1 MTSRSELRQTGF
13 ELDSAEF
20 AAFMAQRS
28 PLSLNNIGGPVL
40 AQDFRRFRCYRED
53 QRDSGMAARMAFAA
67 TSSNGAAAG
76 FIMRSHSRHASGL
89 WSSASRSRE
98 GHAGGG
104 PCTGPK
110 SIRTPAAEKARI
122 SAERKANRTQKSGYA
137 PKVSKGHKKGNT
149 TPKSSGNPGK

>member
-1 MTSRSELRQTGF
+1 
-13 ELDSAEF
+13 
-20 AAFMAQRS
+20 
-28 PLSLNNIGGPVL
+28 
-40 AQDFRRFRCYRED
+40 
-53 QRDSGMAARMAFAA
+53 MAARMAFAA

-110 SIRTPAAEKARI
+110 SIRTPGSGEGKNFSRKEGEQDAKVRICAEGEQG
-122 SAERKANRTQKSGYA
+122 SQERKYNPKKQRQPRQISVERGSGEA
-137 PKVSKGHKKGNT
+137 ATLQGM
-149 TPKSSGNPGK
+149 TPRPR